1 MRFSLRA
8 TDSLASSLTRRV
20 AAFGLGAS
28 LLLGVVA
35 GCASTKDA
43 SADGGA
49 PAAPT
54 TGQQSAGGSSPGR
67 GRPTPLYT
75 RREVVDTRL
84 PDRALVLIDASGPVS
99 VVEGDLEAMVIRAQ
113 ISATSP
119 ERRDAAR
126 VSAQGDSQGRFTVS
140 IEWPDGK
147 RAPEASA
154 FEVQLPRGA
163 SRVGVRTTGG
173 AVKLVGVRSD
183 AVVRTENG
191 PVTITDHAGAID
203 AQTTNAVLSFERVQ
217 GAIRGVTTN
226 GMVMI
231 RDASGSVDVST
242 SKAAID
248 IRMNP
253 GANGPIRAT
262 TELGGVFLQ
271 VGPGF
276 LGTLTLRTTDS
287 PIVVNAQPGT
297 ARVVARKVEETIL
310 AFPVEGPES
319 LVQTSGGAIEV
330 RVTDR

>member
-1 MRFSLRA
+1 MRFSLSA
-8 TDSLASSLTRRV
+8 NGTSDTLAARRV
-20 AAFGLGAS
+20 AAVCLGAW
-28 LLLGVVA
+28 LVA
-35 GCASTKDA
+35 GALVGCASTKDGAEA
-43 SADGGA
+43 STAGA
-49 PAAPT
+49 P
-54 TGQQSAGGSSPGR
+54 TGQQGASAGASSPGR

-84 PDRALVLIDASGPVS
+84 PDRAMLLIDASGPVS

-119 ERRDAAR
+119 ERRDAAK
-126 VSAQGDSQGRFTVS
+126 VSARGDSQGRFTVS
-140 IEWPDGK
+140 IDWPEGQ
-147 RAPEASA
+147 RQAEASA

-191 PVTITDHAGAID
+191 PVTISDHAGAID
-203 AQTTNAVLSFERVQ
+203 AQTTNAMLSFERVQ
-217 GAIRGVTTN
+217 GVIRGVTTN
-226 GMVMI
+226 GMVMV
-231 RDASGSVDVST
+231 REASGSVDVST

-248 IRMNP
+248 IRMHP
-253 GANGPIRAT
+253 QANGPIRAT

-297 ARVVARKVEETIL
+297 ARVLSRKVEETIL

-330 RVTDR
+330 RVTER